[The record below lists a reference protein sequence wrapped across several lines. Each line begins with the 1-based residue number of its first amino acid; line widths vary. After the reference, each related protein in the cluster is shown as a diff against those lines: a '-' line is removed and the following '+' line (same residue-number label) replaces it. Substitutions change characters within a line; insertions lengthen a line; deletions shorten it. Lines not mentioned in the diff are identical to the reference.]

1 METPPKSPV
10 LWGLAL
16 TVDSVKRIVLACGAF
31 LLGVLVAVGGFPLGL
46 GTDKAVA
53 AETPALVHAATNGS
67 VVVGADSSGKLWWSD
82 DDGDDGTWED
92 SGTALSKNGVTS
104 LIWTGDK
111 FIATSFF
118 SFARS
123 DDGKNWTVRV
133 FPLGEAFD
141 PGNIISDDEFFQ
153 RGVMSVED
161 IQEFLDSKV
170 TDCRDGYVCLPEF
183 EEDTWDREETVL
195 CQAYD
200 GEGDESA
207 AEIIYKVQ
215 EACGVSAR
223 VLIALIQKEMGL
235 VTHTWPSQW
244 RFDKATGYAC
254 PDTAPCDERYYGFYN
269 QVYNAAK
276 QFKRYANP
284 PGTSRFFTWYPVGKS
299 SNVRWHPRSSCG
311 TSPVTIQNQ
320 ATAGLYY
327 YTPYAPNEAAMAN
340 LTGTGDACSSY
351 GNRNFW
357 RLYNYWFNPTKEF
370 GTYITTYNDGLLA
383 VDGDGYFATS
393 TNGVSWIREGRVPDV
408 GGSNRIAEFGL
419 TDEGNLAVLTV
430 KGNAWEADDL
440 DDWDSLEVVQ
450 SSEPQNFVTTHTV
463 ASGDTVW
470 AIARNNGVSVKAVV
484 DENALP
490 GDGSL
495 IRVGQQLTITKTG
508 QVQEIES
515 PIEPHASHVSLASL
529 GIEETATTV
538 DATDDSSESDDQ
550 SSSDS
555 STDSNR
561 VLQPLVTQQGESDE
575 VYVVKRGDTLIRI
588 AFRNGTTVSALREA
602 NDIRNVNLIY
612 IGQRIIVGSA
622 DQEQKFHRVESG
634 DTVAIISDL
643 RDVPVSTILALN
655 SSLQSNSTL
664 EEGSLVR
671 VE

>member
-1 METPPKSPV
+1 
-10 LWGLAL
+10 
-16 TVDSVKRIVLACGAF
+16 
-31 LLGVLVAVGGFPLGL
+31 
-46 GTDKAVA
+46 
-53 AETPALVHAATNGS
+53 
-67 VVVGADSSGKLWWSD
+67 
-82 DDGDDGTWED
+82 
-92 SGTALSKNGVTS
+92 
-104 LIWTGDK
+104 
-111 FIATSFF
+111 
-118 SFARS
+118 
-123 DDGKNWTVRV
+123 
-133 FPLGEAFD
+133 
-141 PGNIISDDEFFQ
+141 
-153 RGVMSVED
+153 
-161 IQEFLDSKV
+161 
-170 TDCRDGYVCLPEF
+170 
-183 EEDTWDREETVL
+183 
-195 CQAYD
+195 
-200 GEGDESA
+200 
-207 AEIIYKVQ
+207 
-215 EACGVSAR
+215 
-223 VLIALIQKEMGL
+223 
-235 VTHTWPSQW
+235 
-244 RFDKATGYAC
+244 
-254 PDTAPCDERYYGFYN
+254 
-269 QVYNAAK
+269 
-276 QFKRYANP
+276 
-284 PGTSRFFTWYPVGKS
+284 
-299 SNVRWHPRSSCG
+299 
-311 TSPVTIQNQ
+311 
-320 ATAGLYY
+320 
-327 YTPYAPNEAAMAN
+327 
-340 LTGTGDACSSY
+340 
-351 GNRNFW
+351 
-357 RLYNYWFNPTKEF
+357 
-370 GTYITTYNDGLLA
+370 
-383 VDGDGYFATS
+383 
-393 TNGVSWIREGRVPDV
+393 VSWIREGRVPDV

-430 KGNAWEADDL
+430 KGNAWETDDL

-555 STDSNR
+555 STDSTR